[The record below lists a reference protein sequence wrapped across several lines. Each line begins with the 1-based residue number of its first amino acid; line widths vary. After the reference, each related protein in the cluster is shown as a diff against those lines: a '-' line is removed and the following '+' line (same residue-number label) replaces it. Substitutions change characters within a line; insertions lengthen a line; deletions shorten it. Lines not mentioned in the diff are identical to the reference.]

1 MLIKDLS
8 KEIGT
13 QDMTAVRGGSADA
26 QSYVPIWNG
35 VTQGNSNAV
44 MGNAG
49 PVQIDNNNS
58 ASVSTS
64 VSTPANYGLI
74 LDFALPV
81 VRRLLPL

>member
-8 KEIGT
+8 KEIAT

-49 PVQIDNNNS
+49 PVQIDNSNS
-58 ASVSTS
+58 ASVSTD
-64 VSTPANYGLI
+64 VSAPTNYGAELK
-74 LDFALPV
+74 V
-81 VRRLLPL
+81 LLPFLSGLTRL

>member
-26 QSYVPIWNG
+26 QGYIPIWNG

-44 MGNAG
+44 AGNAG

-58 ASVSTS
+58 ASVSTD
-64 VSTPANYGLI
+64 VRVPTNYGAELK
-74 LDFALPV
+74 V
-81 VRRLLPL
+81 LLPFLSGLTRL